1 MSETFIP
8 HNDLERTLQAAQE
21 GQVSEE
27 QLMTELLGAQ
37 VFMPVY
43 DKTRI
48 GGFQDSKLAQPLTL
62 QDEEGSEVLVLFTS
76 PERAKPFLAEFPG
89 YEGGLLAEFTWVLE
103 RVGAGVGITL
113 NPGEEVGIDLE
124 ANMVRQLAD
133 QGGGAR

>member
-1 MSETFIP
+1 M
-8 HNDLERTLQAAQE
+8 
-21 GQVSEE
+21 
-27 QLMTELLGAQ
+27 
-37 VFMPVY
+37 
-43 DKTRI
+43 
-48 GGFQDSKLAQPLTL
+48 
-62 QDEEGSEVLVLFTS
+62 LVLFTS